1 MFCLLSSYE
10 LIPPPDG
17 VWGIKLPDGSWTGMM
32 GQMHRQEVEMA
43 LGPFTITPQ
52 RTNICDFSIP
62 LRHENFAI
70 LTPRP
75 RLESDMSGFLKPFT
89 LQVWMLILTSLLGV
103 GIAMMC
109 VAWAEGKVFSLATT
123 NITARALIW
132 VVCTLLQEYSEWLPQ
147 RDGGRLIVTTWLLA
161 SLVFMTSYSG
171 ILTAMLTLPRVTIT
185 VDSLGDL
192 VSQSD
197 LAWRIEAGAAMLT
210 YLQESKDEVRQ
221 KAYREMGPTIVACL
235 SERHAIA
242 DGKFAAICDETTM
255 MKAMA
260 VDFSTSGQ
268 CHLYMTQ
275 EKVMSNA
282 MMSLAFKKDSQYL
295 ATANHLVRVL
305 LESGLWDKWLGDQLA
320 NSSHCLRHPRLDRRD
335 GIQPLNMEAFTGPL
349 LVLLIGQLCYNTN
362 ACIC

>member
-1 MFCLLSSYE
+1 MW
-10 LIPPPDG
+10 G
-17 VWGIKLPDGSWTGMM
+17 VRLPNGSWTGMM
-32 GQMHRQEVEMA
+32 GRVHRQEVEMA

-75 RLESDMSGFLKPFT
+75 DLQNDMSGILKPFT
-89 LQVWMLILTSLLGV
+89 LQVWLLILASLLGV
-103 GIAMMC
+103 SSTMVC
-109 VAWAEGKVFSLATT
+109 VVWSEGKIFKLVTRNVVTKSLTWM
-123 NITARALIW
+123 LL
-132 VVCTLLQEYSEWLPQ
+132 TLTQESSEWLPQ

-171 ILTAMLTLPRVTIT
+171 ILTAMLTVPRVTIKI
-185 VDSLGDL
+185 DSLADL
-192 VSQSD
+192 VTQSA
-197 LAWRIEAGAAMLT
+197 LPWRIEAGVVMLT
-210 YLQESKDEVRQ
+210 YLKESKDEVRQ

-235 SERHAIA
+235 SERQAIA

-268 CHLYMTQ
+268 CHLYMTR
-275 EKVMSNA
+275 EKVRSNA

-349 LVLLIGQLCYNTN
+349 LVLFAGTTLGLVMFACEHAKSLSLQPQLPG
-362 ACIC
+362 A